1 MAVSG
6 VAARVL
12 LLGCV
17 LWAAPPL
24 LGPAGA
30 AGQTPAASRPATLV
44 LIVRDATDLPVPG
57 AEAVLKAATGD
68 ERRGTSNERGQ
79 VTFEGVPAGIY
90 SVLIG
95 AAGFEPAAITQLSLR
110 PGGRINRSVE
120 LEIAGLVEEIS
131 VLPSPAEQRLTEA
144 FVSTLTPEQLAAL
157 PDDPDEAA
165 AVLQQLVGSDID
177 LRVNGFAGGEI
188 PRGSEIREVRIRWDA
203 ASAGNRGGGPR
214 VEIRT
219 QPGGNRWR
227 GDANFTL
234 RDESLNARN
243 ALSNER
249 PDGQTR
255 QYFWRVAGPLVRNR
269 TGLSLSID
277 RSDAFEQQAV
287 RAARPDGVFSRLVSQ
302 PTNRVGFNLEI
313 EHALNSAHE
322 IRGELRS
329 SGSTARN
336 QGVGEFD
343 LPERAFSREQDDGR
357 LRVAHRATF
366 QRRYVNDL
374 RLQFGWR
381 SSGSIA
387 ASEAQTIRVLD
398 AFTSG
403 GAQVSGGRRSQQLEI
418 EDELEFSVG
427 RQHQISAGFS
437 VNRDRFAV
445 DERRNRAG
453 TFTFSSLE
461 AFEQGAPTS
470 FTQRLGD
477 PQFDFSIVQFGW
489 NIQDNFRPRPNLM
502 LNLGMRHDFQ
512 TRLSDW
518 ANFSP
523 RVGVNWTPSAKRRTT
538 FRGSVGVF
546 HQFFDSGTYEQTL
559 VLNGLQQRDI
569 VISNPGYP
577 DPFAGGVAQAER
589 PASIVRASRDL
600 VMPSSRRWTVGVD
613 QPLARYARVRVNYSR
628 SLGRDQF
635 RSRDANAPLGGVRP
649 DPGVRNIT
657 QLESTA
663 RSRNESFDV
672 ELSLNHQPRRLSANV
687 RYSLGE
693 AWNETDGALSL
704 PPDSLDLSS
713 EWGPARNDVR
723 HRLNTAFNT
732 DVWLGFRVGGNFRMQ
747 SASPY
752 TITTGVDTNGDGV
765 NNERPAG
772 VGRNSARGAPT
783 RNLDLNLTWGR
794 GFGQRGAAEPGR
806 GGAARRGRQGA
817 GDRNQGSAANNL
829 FRIEIFARANNAL
842 NLVNPQNYSG
852 VLTSLFFA
860 RPTSVSAARRIQ
872 IGMRVGF

>member
-1 MAVSG
+1 MTQSG
-6 VAARVL
+6 VASRVL
-12 LLGCV
+12 FGCALGVMLL
-17 LWAAPPL
+17 A
-24 LGPAGA
+24 GPVA
-30 AGQTPAASRPATLV
+30 AGQAPAASRSATLV
-44 LIVRDATDLPVPG
+44 LTLRDATDLPVPD
-57 AEAVLKAATGD
+57 AEAVLTGASGD

-79 VTFEGVPAGIY
+79 VTFAEVPAGTY
-90 SVLIG
+90 SVRVA
-95 AAGFEPAAITQLSLR
+95 AAGFEPATIPQLSLR
-110 PGGRINRSVE
+110 PGGRVNRNVE
-120 LEIAGLVEEIS
+120 LDIAGLVEEIS
-131 VLPSPAEQRLTEA
+131 VVPSADEQRLTEA

-165 AVLQQLVGSDID
+165 AVLQQLIGSDID

-249 PDGQTR
+249 PAGQTR

-277 RSDAFEQQAV
+277 RSDAFEQQTI
-287 RAARPDGVFSRLVSQ
+287 RAATPDGLFSRLAGQ

-322 IRGELRS
+322 IRAELRS
-329 SGSTARN
+329 NGSTARN

-381 SSGSIA
+381 SSESIA
-387 ASEAQTIRVLD
+387 SSEAQTLRVLD

-403 GAQVSGGRRSQQLEI
+403 GAQVSGGRGSQQLEI
-418 EDELEFSVG
+418 EDELEFSIG
-427 RQHQISAGFS
+427 RQHQVSAGFS

-461 AFEQGAPTS
+461 AFEQGVATS

-477 PQFDFSIVQFGW
+477 PEFDFSIAQFGW

-502 LNLGMRHDFQ
+502 LNLGIRHDFQ

-523 RVGVNWTPSAKRRTT
+523 RVGVNWTPSARRRTT
-538 FRGSVGVF
+538 FRGSIGVF
-546 HQFFDSGTYEQTL
+546 HQFFDPGTYEQTL
-559 VLNGLQQRDI
+559 VVNGLQQRDI

-577 DPFAGGVAQAER
+577 DPFAGGVAQADR
-589 PASIVRASRDL
+589 PPSIVRASPAL
-600 VMPSSRRWTVGVD
+600 VMPWNRRWTVGVD
-613 QPLARYARVRVNYSR
+613 QPLARNARVRVNYSR
-628 SLGRDQF
+628 GLGRDQF
-635 RSRDANAPLGGVRP
+635 RSRDANAPVAGARP

-657 QLESTA
+657 ELESTA
-663 RSRNESFDV
+663 RSRNESVDV
-672 ELSLNHQPRRLSANV
+672 ELSLNYQPRRLSANV

-704 PPDSLDLSS
+704 PPDSFDLSA

-732 DVWLGFRVGGNFRMQ
+732 NLWLGFRVGGNFRMQ

-752 TITTGVDTNGDGV
+752 TITTGVDTNGDGA

-772 VGRNSARGAPT
+772 TGRNSARGAAT
-783 RNLDLNLTWGR
+783 KNLDLNLTWGR
-794 GFGQRGAAEPGR
+794 GFGQRAGVEPSRGGAGGR
-806 GGAARRGRQGA
+806 GGQG
-817 GDRNQGSAANNL
+817 GDGPRNPGAAANNL

-842 NLVNPQNYSG
+842 NLVNPHNYSG
-852 VLTSLFFA
+852 VLGSRFFGQ
-860 RPTSVSAARRIQ
+860 PTSVSAARRIQ
-872 IGMRVGF
+872 IGTRVTF